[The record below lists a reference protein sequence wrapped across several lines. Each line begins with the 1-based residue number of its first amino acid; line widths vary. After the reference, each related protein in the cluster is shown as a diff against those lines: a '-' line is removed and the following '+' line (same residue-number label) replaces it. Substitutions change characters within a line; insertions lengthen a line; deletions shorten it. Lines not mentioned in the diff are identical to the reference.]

1 MHEKVTLD
9 MMAGRELGSWLWL
22 FILIGFRDIS
32 IYQYPLFGGNFCS
45 MHKKECGWMGSFV
58 DYEKKEIKHGYIF
71 PKGIQHGSFTLGHA
85 N

>member
-1 MHEKVTLD
+1 
-9 MMAGRELGSWLWL
+9 
-22 FILIGFRDIS
+22 
-32 IYQYPLFGGNFCS
+32 